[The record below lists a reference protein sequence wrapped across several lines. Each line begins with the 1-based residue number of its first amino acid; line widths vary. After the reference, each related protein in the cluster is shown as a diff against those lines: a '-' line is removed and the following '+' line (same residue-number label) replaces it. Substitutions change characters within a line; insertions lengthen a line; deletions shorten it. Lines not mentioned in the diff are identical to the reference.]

1 MHFEKTVEIDA
12 PVDVVW
18 RAVTDVE
25 DWPKWTKSVRKIAW
39 LDGRTL
45 SLGARARIK
54 QPGMPSLVWKVTEL
68 VPGKSFTWESSRPGV
83 KTVATHVLERID
95 DQRTELVV
103 GSRLS
108 GPLSSVLSRLIA
120 HRMETYLR
128 MEAEGLR
135 ERSLQD
141 QP

>member
-1 MHFEKTVEIDA
+1 MHFEVTVEIDA
-12 PVDVVW
+12 PADVVW

-39 LDGRTL
+39 LDGQTL
-45 SLGARARIK
+45 SLGGMARIK
-54 QPGMPSLVWKVTEL
+54 QPGMPSIVWKVSEL
-68 VPGKSFTWESSRPGV
+68 VPGKSFTWECSRPGV

-108 GPLSSVLSRLIA
+108 GLLSTVLSWLIA
-120 HRMETYLR
+120 RRIEKFLR

-135 ERSLQD
+135 ERSLQV